1 MGDLTQRLLAA
12 FVHHKII
19 PAEPIK
25 DGEEFDE
32 STPLDSIVPVNGRT
46 DMSNLEDRI
55 RMELKSIGLLDDD
68 TVVRTC
74 KSAKV
79 QLYHPHAHLFICYRL
94 ISLNE
99 RMTKSVLRFVP
110 FNDHYGMYLF
120 KSSLPCGIV
129 SLCVVLLLLCTQ
141 LICCHLCLQ

>member
-79 QLYHPHAHLFICYRL
+79 QLYHPPTHPPTRSLVHLLQIDLSQREDDEICAEIRAL
-94 ISLNE
+94 QRSL
-99 RMTKSVLRFVP
+99 RYVFVQE
-110 FNDHYGMYLF
+110 FVALWY
-120 KSSLPCGIV
+120 C
-129 SLCVVLLLLCTQ
+129 
-141 LICCHLCLQ
+141 